1 MHACL
6 QHSML
11 PHPIQASVTC
21 LQIADEGFD
30 GVHQES
36 VIFENLPKEKIL
48 GKLSEEEAKAGAD
61 ESTFEPPPIDSVLN
75 LYDLEQV
82 RRSPL
87 LRIRGRQYLEPPVTV
102 SCAKCLK
109 ASGVMY

>member
-1 MHACL
+1 MRACL
-6 QHSML
+6 QHNML
-11 PHPIQASVTC
+11 PHPTKGSVTC

-61 ESTFEPPPIDSVLN
+61 ESTFEPPPIDSILN

-82 RRSPL
+82 LISPL
-87 LRIRGRQYLEPPVTV
+87 LRVRGRQYLEPPVML
-102 SCAKCLK
+102 SCAKCLT
-109 ASGVMY
+109 ASGVM